1 MAKWKP
7 PHPAR
12 QVVIPMKC
20 RLGQRYASAERVW
33 AMTTGPL
40 AAIASK
46 LHVTRCSWC
55 QGGFH
60 LVNADELSRY
70 RNVLTEVTR

>member
-12 QVVIPMKC
+12 EIIVPKSC
-20 RLGQRYASAERVW
+20 RLGQRYSTAEKVRVI
-33 AMTTGPL
+33 TTGPL
-40 AAIASK
+40 ASLTAK
-46 LHVTRCSWC
+46 LHVARCSWC

-60 LVNADELSRY
+60 LVNSDELSRY
-70 RNVLTEVTR
+70 RKVLTKVVN

>member
-7 PHPAR
+7 PYPAR
-12 QVVIPMKC
+12 QVVIPTKC
-20 RLGQRYASAERVW
+20 RLGQRYASVERVW

-70 RNVLTEVTR
+70 RNVLTEVSR